1 MRIIGYIEHP
11 HLKVTVFKMDNKL
24 SVKFE
29 SGLYEQTYKFR
40 MTEQLETLE
49 DVKKL
54 VDMPFLL
61 AVEEELQRMHR
72 VRNAALSRKIKT
84 SETNEFPTI
93 I

>member
-40 MTEQLETLE
+40 MDDRLASLE

-54 VDMPFLL
+54 VDMPFLQ

-72 VRNAALSRKIKT
+72 VRNAALSRIT
-84 SETNEFPTI
+84 EVNAADEFPTI

>member
-11 HLKVTVFKMDNKL
+11 VMKITVFKMDNKF

-40 MTEQLETLE
+40 GGDAIENLTDIE
-49 DVKKL
+49 KI
-54 VDMPFLL
+54 VDPAFCQAVLQELSTMHKIKNQAL
-61 AVEEELQRMHR
+61 ARVLTADAEEEF
-72 VRNAALSRKIKT
+72 
-84 SETNEFPTI
+84 EEI